1 MMPSIKYY
9 IQSICV
15 LLLCF
20 SCVEEIPLES
30 ESEITNYLVIEATI
44 TDQLV
49 KQRVQLSRT
58 YGLEEEGP
66 QPESNATINV
76 NVSNGVEY
84 EFEETNPGIY
94 ESISEFRALE
104 DLDYSMQ
111 IITNSGTVYNSEL
124 EKLTPVSPINNLYVE
139 RGFDENGLEG
149 VSIFVDTFNSD
160 ENSLNYRY
168 EYEET
173 YKIIA
178 PLYSPQE
185 LVILNDDFDY
195 PPNFFAGDTVE
206 DIMDFF
212 FLLQNRPEQEQICYN
227 TVLSD
232 EIILASTEELTNND
246 IDKFRV
252 RFIGRNNYI
261 MSHRY
266 SILVRQYVQSQE
278 AFEYYR
284 TLSDFSL
291 SESVFSENQ
300 LGFLEGNV
308 FSVSNPD
315 EKVIGL
321 FQVSSVS
328 EERVYFNYSDLFPGE
343 VLPPYA
349 NSCDDFFTPILL
361 KEDFFHN
368 IIGSPVIDMLN
379 QGFQFYDL
387 TLSMDF
393 NPFSVNPYVLVLES
407 CGDCTVLGENIVP
420 DFWEE

>member
-1 MMPSIKYY
+1 MHAIKDY
-9 IQSICV
+9 IKSVCV
-15 LLLCF
+15 LLLCIG
-20 SCVEEIPLES
+20 CVEEIPLES

-49 KQRVQLSRT
+49 KQRVQLTRT

-66 QPESNATINV
+66 QPESNATIKV
-76 NVSNGVEY
+76 NISNGVEY

-94 ESISEFRALE
+94 ESIVEFRALA
-104 DLDYSMQ
+104 DLDYNVE
-111 IITNSGTVYNSEL
+111 IITNNGSVYASEQ

-149 VSIFVDTFNSD
+149 ISIFMDTFSSN

-195 PPNFFAGDTVE
+195 PPNFFAGNTVQE
-206 DIMDFF
+206 IMEFF
-212 FLLQNRPEQEQICYN
+212 FLQQTREEQEQICYN
-227 TVLSD
+227 TVLSN
-232 EIILASTEELTNND
+232 EIILASTADLSDND
-246 IDKFRV
+246 IDQFRV

-284 TLSDFSL
+284 TLADFSI

-308 FSVSNPD
+308 FSTSNQD

-343 VLPPYA
+343 VLPPYV

-368 IIGSPVIDMLN
+368 IIASPVIDMLN

-387 TLSMDF
+387 TNSMDF
-393 NPFSVNPYVLVLES
+393 NPFSVTPYVLVLES
-407 CGDCTVLGENIVP
+407 CGDCTVLGENVVP